1 MKNRK
6 LATHGM
12 SYGEL
17 ATEACTIVGGVFIT
31 LGIVL
36 SAVMPGIAT
45 GYLGWIVLGV
55 ALAVSIA
62 ATLIV
67 WWLGFGSLDSRTVE
81 TVVPSVL
88 IVGIIVGLSVPMLVG
103 LMLIPAG
110 GLYLVWVAFG
120 LLWAA
125 IAVAS
130 VIESIRDWVATGPTS
145 VPLDIVAIVTAIS
158 AVASTAWALSAG
170 MTGWLYLIVFLGG
183 ALGTS
188 IGLGFLTAEELV
200 EPAEHLA
207 REGKTSRTGF
217 GDVVHT

>member
-6 LATHGM
+6 LTTHGM

-36 SAVMPGIAT
+36 SAAVSGIAT
-45 GYLGWIVLGV
+45 SYLSWIVLGV
-55 ALAVSIA
+55 ALVVSIA
-62 ATLIV
+62 AALIV
-67 WWLGFGSLDSRTVE
+67 WRLGFGSLDSRTVE
-81 TVVPSVL
+81 TVVPSIL

-110 GLYLVWVAFG
+110 GIYLVWVFFG
-120 LLWAA
+120 LLWTA

-145 VPLDIVAIVTAIS
+145 VLLDIVAIVTAIMALAS
-158 AVASTAWALSAG
+158 AAWALSIG
-170 MTGWLYLIVFLGG
+170 MAGWLSLIVLLGG
-183 ALGTS
+183 VLGTS
-188 IGLGFLTAEELV
+188 MGLGFLTAEELV

-207 REGKTSRTGF
+207 RESETSHTGF